1 LPFFGRFFP
10 AIADP
15 SLCISV
21 TDMDAV
27 SAFEPSVG
35 ASAPPLLVV
44 SRYRVQSDRSEW
56 LDRMRSALTVL
67 GESDGFVRGSIS
79 QATDDADLLVVSSTW
94 TGVGAYRRA
103 LSRFE
108 VKMHV
113 IPLLSTAIDEPS
125 AFEALVSRDESG
137 ESLFASGL
145 AADHDSIGLGS
156 ASAAFVAPVGSVTNG
171 DPGSAE

>member
-1 LPFFGRFFP
+1 V
-10 AIADP
+10 
-15 SLCISV
+15 CISV
-21 TDMDAV
+21 TDMDADF
-27 SAFEPSVG
+27 SLEPSAG
-35 ASAPPLLVV
+35 GGAPPLLVV
-44 SRYRVQSDRSEW
+44 SRYRVQSERAEW
-56 LDRMRSALTVL
+56 LDRMRSALAVL

-79 QATDDADLLVVSSTW
+79 QATDDAQLLVVSSTW

-125 AFEALVSRDESG
+125 AFEALVSLDDSG
-137 ESLFASGL
+137 EQLFASGL

-156 ASAAFVAPVGSVTNG
+156 ASAASVASVGSVAEG
-171 DPGSAE
+171 DSRSAE